1 MTVTARDQI
10 DLPMIQAALK
20 RGLVAL
26 LLAALTAGLA
36 CFAVLSLQP
45 ARYTAQTEIE
55 IVARRDGGPAASDA
69 MAAHVRALRSA
80 DLART
85 MAATFKLAQLP
96 QFDSATPT
104 GGTLDRVLR
113 VMGWR
118 GPRAGESLDD
128 RVLKSYGRALSVH
141 QVGATRRI
149 AIVFT
154 AHDPALAAD
163 MANRLAALYRESL
176 GAGEAPDD
184 ARAKLAPQIGSLA
197 AQVQAAEAA
206 ALRMREE
213 IARPA
218 GAGQS
223 GSPPGSSDAQQL
235 ADLEAQLAQA
245 EAARRDAQARAQAA
259 HDLVRRGSIA
269 TSADAQRTARIASL
283 TEQRRTIERQ
293 MSDLSAT
300 LLPGHPRM
308 RQLAAERDS
317 LGAQIEAE
325 TAAVVAGPD
334 SDARAAADREQD
346 LRRRIDDLK
355 RASAGANEARL
366 QALETLAAA
375 KRAELERL
383 QKQSDA
389 AVAAAEAKAKR
400 DAVEIVTRASAPAEP
415 DARGAGMVTLLAMAV
430 VLLAGFFAIVAHALL
445 TGVRIRPA
453 RKAPTREA
461 LAAAAAR
468 AAAAASGARADPG
481 RAVASI
487 QDLARAIQS
496 DGIGRTGMRTLLTGV
511 LSGLSPDDE
520 AVELAGRLA
529 RGGASVMLLAWDVGR
544 HEDAPVLAAWAPP
557 GPGLA
562 ELLTGE
568 ASFEDV
574 VRRLPDSPAH
584 IISAGAIAGIQAKTL
599 NADRVSL
606 VLDALD
612 DVYDHIL
619 IVCRRAGA
627 RMLVDLVQG
636 RVDVAVEIAT
646 GGEEAMQGE
655 GLAGAF
661 ADRIDVLRLR
671 RVSRPVAVK
680 PRRSRPTHEPLA
692 ASA

>member
-55 IVARRDGGPAASDA
+55 IVARRDRGPAASDA

-141 QVGATRRI
+141 QVGSTRRI
-149 AIVFT
+149 AIAFT
-154 AHDPALAAD
+154 AHNPALAAD

-184 ARAKLAPQIGSLA
+184 TRAKLAPQIGSLA
-197 AQVQAAEAA
+197 AQVQVAEAA

-218 GAGQS
+218 GARQ
-223 GSPPGSSDAQQL
+223 PGSSDAQQL

-334 SDARAAADREQD
+334 SEARAAADREQD

-445 TGVRIRPA
+445 TGVRMKPA

-529 RGGASVMLLAWDVGR
+529 RGGASVMMLAWDVGR

-671 RVSRPVAVK
+671 RASRPVAAK